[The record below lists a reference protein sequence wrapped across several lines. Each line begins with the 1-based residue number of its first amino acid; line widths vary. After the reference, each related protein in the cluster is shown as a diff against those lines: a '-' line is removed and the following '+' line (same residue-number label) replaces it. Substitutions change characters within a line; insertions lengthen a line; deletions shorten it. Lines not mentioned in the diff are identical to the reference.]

1 MGAALQ
7 AQAALDAGVY
17 ERLALPAREGPPT
30 AQRQAL
36 IRSARSLR
44 DELLAGPEVL
54 FFRSFPLV
62 RVPYPTRYAFWRASK
77 VLTPLLHI
85 LNRLIVV
92 QFEGLCGARK
102 TLLIG
107 PSDVEANKA
116 TPFFVDLAANARLL
130 GATGEKLL
138 APRYNEVEDCL
149 AECGLTPRD
158 VDYISFDH
166 LHTQDLRRWLGSHER
181 EGLFPRAKLLVRR
194 REWESV
200 QGLLPPWSAWYPPEG
215 VAGIPA
221 SRLVF
226 FNGAVRLG
234 AGVVLVAT
242 PGHTQGNHSFAVH
255 TSEGV
260 LVTSENGVCADNY
273 APLRSKIAGLRA
285 YAEQSGSEVVLNGN
299 TLEGALDQYLSM
311 IFERELAGPSRRD
324 PDFFNVF
331 PSSELAAYWAFP
343 GVTPT
348 FRFGEVHCGHC
359 APTPG
364 PSAS

>member
-1 MGAALQ
+1 M
-7 AQAALDAGVY
+7 V
-17 ERLALPAREGPPT
+17 
-30 AQRQAL
+30 
-36 IRSARSLR
+36 RSARALR

-62 RVPYPTRYAFWRASK
+62 RVPYPSKYAFWRASK

-92 QFEGLCGARK
+92 QFKGLNGERQ

-107 PSDVEANKA
+107 PSDVEGNKA

-130 GATGEKLL
+130 GQVGERLL

-166 LHTQDLRRWLGSHER
+166 LHTQDLRRWLGSHDR

-194 REWESV
+194 TEWDSV
-200 QGLLPPWSAWYPPEG
+200 QGPLPPWSAWYPPDG
-215 VAGIPA
+215 VAGIDPG
-221 SRLVF
+221 RLVYF
-226 FNGAVRLG
+226 DGAVRLG
-234 AGVVLVAT
+234 EGVVLVAT
-242 PGHTQGNHSFAVH
+242 PGHTLGNHSFAVH
-255 TSEGV
+255 TPEGV

-273 APLRSKIAGLRA
+273 APLHSKIAGVA
-285 YAEQSGSEVVLNGN
+285 SYAEQSGSEVVLNGN
-299 TLEGALDQYLSM
+299 TLEGTLDQYLSM

-324 PDFFNVF
+324 PRFFNVF
-331 PSSELAAYWAFP
+331 PSSELISYWAFP
-343 GVTPT
+343 GVAPT
-348 FRFGEVHCGHC
+348 FRLGEVHFGNCE
-359 APTPG
+359 PTPG
-364 PSAS
+364 TTSS